1 MNPEIIIT
9 LVVVLVIFTASY
21 KFLPYRS
28 IGERKPVVAFLP
40 KYKKEIETRK
50 TDAEIENQLKEYG
63 FSKVGSSN
71 GISIYARGSV
81 LGDFS
86 IKLAKVNIKINRASD
101 STVIV
106 HIEASWFVAFDTGDF
121 WQFLTELTEKIQ
133 NA

>member
-1 MNPEIIIT
+1 MNTEIIIT

-28 IGERKPVVAFLP
+28 IGDRKPVVTFLP
-40 KYKKEIETRK
+40 KYQKEIETRK
-50 TDAEIENQLKEYG
+50 TDTEIENQLKEYG
-63 FSKVGSSN
+63 FSKVGRSN
-71 GISIYARGSV
+71 GISSYARGSV

-86 IKLAKVNIKINRASD
+86 IKLAKVNIKINRASG